1 MSSLWKSWVS
11 TPLLLVGSYL
21 GLAYFGGFPPFYYVE
36 FNKVKANLESIE
48 GVEILDNWQHHDI
61 SLEDCSFTVRTGES
75 EAVSFELHQPDDW
88 TAPFE
93 HLDGVMFT
101 YPRFPG
107 TSQHFGRVSLDAEA
121 LRKAGIVEMNLKGVL
136 RNLEKVLV
144 VVKMQKESQEA
155 PELRGEWMVIRY
167 DLDRYETSSE
177 RVEGGEPE
185 AVQKIV
191 DMTQQDRDF
200 LKLIQ
205 LDWKRHSYSK
215 RSPEMEMFDEL
226 GVEATIP
233 NLVRGWVSPNLFDEA
248 LKFSAPLS
256 RDGLVWV
263 GSKVAY
269 VKVNRN
275 LVMVYRENEGGLT
288 YEIWKNED

>member
-1 MSSLWKSWVS
+1 MSSFWKSLVLV
-11 TPLLLVGSYL
+11 PLLLMGSYL

-48 GVEILDNWQHHDI
+48 GLEILDNWQHHDI

-88 TAPFE
+88 SAPFE
-93 HLDGVMFT
+93 HLDGVVFT
-101 YPRFPG
+101 YPTFPG
-107 TSQHFGRVSLDAEA
+107 MSRHFGRVFLDAEA
-121 LRKAGIVEMNLKGVL
+121 LRKAGVGEVNLKGVL
-136 RNLEKVLV
+136 RNLEKVLAV
-144 VVKMQKESQEA
+144 VRMQKKSREA

-167 DLDRYETSSE
+167 DLDRYENSSE
-177 RVEGGEPE
+177 RVEDGEPE

-191 DMTQQDRDF
+191 DMARQDRDF
-200 LKLIQ
+200 LELIQ

-215 RSPEMEMFDEL
+215 RSPEMEIFDEL

-248 LKFSAPLS
+248 LKFSVPLS
-256 RDGLVWV
+256 RDGLVRV

-275 LVMVYRENEGGLT
+275 LVMVYREKQGRLT
-288 YEIWKNED
+288 HEIWKNED

>member
-1 MSSLWKSWVS
+1 
-11 TPLLLVGSYL
+11 
-21 GLAYFGGFPPFYYVE
+21 
-36 FNKVKANLESIE
+36 
-48 GVEILDNWQHHDI
+48 
-61 SLEDCSFTVRTGES
+61 
-75 EAVSFELHQPDDW
+75 
-88 TAPFE
+88 
-93 HLDGVMFT
+93 
-101 YPRFPG
+101 
-107 TSQHFGRVSLDAEA
+107 
-121 LRKAGIVEMNLKGVL
+121 
-136 RNLEKVLV
+136 
-144 VVKMQKESQEA
+144 
-155 PELRGEWMVIRY
+155 
-167 DLDRYETSSE
+167 
-177 RVEGGEPE
+177 
-185 AVQKIV
+185 
-191 DMTQQDRDF
+191 MTQQDRDF

-233 NLVRGWVSPNLFDEA
+233 NLVRGWVSPNLFDDA